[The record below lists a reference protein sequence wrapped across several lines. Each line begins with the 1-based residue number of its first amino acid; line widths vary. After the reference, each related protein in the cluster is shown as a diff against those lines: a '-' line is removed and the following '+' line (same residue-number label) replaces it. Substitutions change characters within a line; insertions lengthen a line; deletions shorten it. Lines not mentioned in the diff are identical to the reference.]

1 MHTQA
6 LFLHFPVDVNSLQAR
21 LPAGLEVHTHQGK
34 GWVGVVALTELGI
47 SPALPFVP
55 RGLQRLLRLGHHAV
69 NVRTCKHPC
78 ARALFLAACCFV
90 YRYLLS
96 LDTHLSIARVLP
108 CTHTHINMFMC
119 RHIFTICLCMNV
131 LIHHTHAL
139 CHCLSL
145 ASPLSHTHIHNH
157 IHAHIHSLPP
167 SLTHTYETTYMHTYT
182 HACTQKCTHE
192 HKHTGTHTQI
202 HMHKHTQVYAY
213 RTHIH
218 T

>member
-78 ARALFLAACCFV
+78 ARALFLAACCV
-90 YRYLLS
+90 MYKYLRS
-96 LDTHLSIARVLP
+96 LDTHL
-108 CTHTHINMFMC
+108 
-119 RHIFTICLCMNV
+119 
-131 LIHHTHAL
+131 
-139 CHCLSL
+139 
-145 ASPLSHTHIHNH
+145 
-157 IHAHIHSLPP
+157 
-167 SLTHTYETTYMHTYT
+167 YM
-182 HACTQKCTHE
+182 
-192 HKHTGTHTQI
+192 
-202 HMHKHTQVYAY
+202 
-213 RTHIH
+213 
-218 T
+218 